1 MPAEKCYPATPR
13 QGSLDYINS
22 SMVGI
27 FVSRGFVTRS
37 VHGLIAQNKKVATMM
52 DRRKETSVVKK
63 ALKNAGIK
71 ARVTH
76 GTGTAWGWI
85 EVNIGNPEERGGL
98 EPYPNGC
105 GSRYTDEESDL
116 HSKTLRIV
124 QEVTGRHGEYNGN
137 ISILSQDVV

>member
-1 MPAEKCYPATPR
+1 MLSCHAKARIVRLYQLIDGGYFRLTRVRDP
-13 QGSLDYINS
+13 
-22 SMVGI
+22 VGAWAD
-27 FVSRGFVTRS
+27 SPK
-37 VHGLIAQNKKVATMM
+37 KKVATMM

-98 EPYPNGC
+98 EPYPNGY
-105 GSRYTDEESDL
+105 GRRYTDEESNL
-116 HSKTLRIV
+116 HNKTLRIV